1 MKSFR
6 KYFSQLLTTI
16 LTLLTIFA
24 AYNIFFLGQPRKEL
38 QIIIDSPVSLVDVK
52 PEAVQDIQVLYKGEP
67 VNKVFLLQV
76 QIKNT
81 GNQPIAEIDYSRP
94 ISFSFSPEY
103 KLANATV
110 VSSQPENIG
119 MAVTKTSEQEAQVS
133 TTLLNQ
139 GDVVSIRLTV
149 IGNNSDTLLS
159 KFYFDGR
166 ILGIKKIERVLS
178 TEQQT
183 PTWWLVLSGGLVS
196 LLANIFSAF
205 AFDKFVPEIKKLF
218 NRKKTNQ
225 QADNNSSNTGA
236 G

>member
-183 PTWWLVLSGGLVS
+183 PTWWLVLSGVLVS